1 MPTQGKAKG
10 GSKAEVRD
18 SYGAAS
24 QRPLHALFFL
34 LPLIVAYE
42 LGTTHYLSDPGH
54 GLTETIG
61 AHSFLLRLFGNLGD
75 YGRYIPAALLVT
87 VLLLL
92 HLFRRDPFS
101 LKFRVILG
109 MFAESILWTIPL
121 WVFSLLVPLHPNGI
135 GAPAAAATTG
145 PDLMSLSW
153 QARCTLSAGAGLYEE
168 LLFRLGLVTIAHFVI
183 VDILR
188 QSSSTGY
195 VVAVIISALA
205 FAFYHNI
212 TLPTGGVHLGL
223 IVFYVLAG
231 GYFSVLMVL
240 RGFGIVAMA
249 HAMYDIVV
257 LVIQPALASSG
268 KA

>member
-1 MPTQGKAKG
+1 MPTQGKPKG
-10 GSKAEVRD
+10 GSAAAKVD
-18 SYGAAS
+18 SYGTAS

-42 LGTTHYLSDPGH
+42 LGTTYYLSDPSH

-61 AHSFLLRLFGNLGD
+61 AHSFLLRMFGNLGE

-92 HLFRRDPFS
+92 HLFRRDPLS
-101 LKFRVILG
+101 VKFRVIVG
-109 MFAESILWTIPL
+109 MFAEAMLWTIPL

-135 GAPAAAATTG
+135 GPPAAAGAG
-145 PDLMSLSW
+145 LDLMSLSW
-153 QARCTLSAGAGLYEE
+153 QARVTLSTGAGLYEE
-168 LLFRLGLVTIAHFVI
+168 LLFRLVLVTIAHFVI

-212 TLPTGGVHLGL
+212 TLPSGGVHLGL
-223 IVFYVLAG
+223 ILFYVLAG
-231 GYFSVLMVL
+231 GYFAVLMVL

-268 KA
+268 KS